1 VPDPLALIDA
11 ADASPAAGAGS
22 TPLTGQKPPVDPID
36 FITTGGAVGDRLAAA
51 TRTGLEQD
59 PAKAAR
65 RLKLRDRLGIPSY
78 LLGDDLDAIEREAAQ
93 AGFDPVA
100 FRRTSPKV
108 AEWVAQSPELAAISR
123 DDLPKLAAAE
133 QFVAQSPDYKFLP
146 NGRIQGPPSGGFA
159 QEFADSHALM
169 QDLTKRA
176 TNGELDAIDRAKA
189 VADLRDRL
197 GPAAN
202 LVAGMAQS
210 LASTKKAI
218 GVGTA
223 DDRNATEALTQTS
236 QELSPG
242 LWGDIQRGVGGV
254 VADAPLMLAGGIF
267 ARGAQSLAA
276 LANMGKIAT
285 GALTTA
291 AAVQPLALREGIN
304 TAQESGWAN
313 GLAAWG
319 IETAIPAAFG
329 QTGVERVISKLAAR
343 GVSREIAAGFIP
355 ASLGLLKEAGLE
367 ATEEATTELAHAL
380 HEAAAG
386 IDPQALDPSKL
397 WKRMAAAGA
406 VGGLA
411 GGTFNAPEAIARMA
425 AKPDPVAHLQQG
437 MAAVSLAGLVSTVSS
452 ELGATTTA
460 QQYAPGAKSF
470 AQGLLSGHIET
481 VYIDRADWDRV
492 MTAAKLDPQSML
504 VEAMAGAA
512 PAPGQRETPADAKR
526 RADASTVYTDAGKL
540 NHPIPIKTWEL
551 VHWLGKRTE
560 LRQAL
565 SNELRGDPQAMSARE
580 FAEGMAKQEDI
591 TADPAAPA
599 QNTAAEEAQAIEDE
613 IAQQIAATGTPEG
626 TARDMARQ
634 MATVFRVTAARFNEG
649 KAPDAPDRLT
659 PATLFK
665 SMGLSVTRPLP
676 GVLTAKTGASPD
688 LIVASARARAKAAAT
703 IAGIEATTRATA
715 AEEAARRA
723 ADAKLAADAAG
734 KPGEAI
740 IDDATARLRAEA
752 KRTGLMSYTDAMVAL
767 GADFGFRADAKQQLS
782 AEQEARGRLLTTALR
797 VRGSNLRQLMDD
809 AGVAKAE
816 TTPAAENAA
825 PAPPVTY
832 NAGLIADA
840 TRLATL
846 GRQILDPRVST
857 ALTEDQLSQALEE
870 ATALAQRVQ
879 PELGNLPL
887 EPGVAADVRQA
898 LSLVSEGDAAAGQTL
913 SQEPPG
919 AGIRALEYS
928 WKKLGVDASISES
941 NGVITL
947 SKIIVPKDSR
957 GNGIGT
963 KAMQE
968 LVDYAE
974 RTGQYIAL
982 TPSSSF
988 GGSTAR
994 LREFYKRFGFAEN
1007 KGKGR
1012 FQSVSET
1019 MVREPA
1025 NPGRTLYQP
1034 AYHGTGNSQPYDR
1047 FDYNRVGGPGGEG
1060 AQAYGWGLYFAGKK
1074 EVGKWY
1080 KDTLAPVG
1088 LKLNGKDVIY
1098 PPGSPKDAAFAS
1110 LEEAVVAG
1118 AKDPWSVAIADQER
1132 IAKTATEA
1140 GKKLHGDAVDAL
1152 KEWRDKGAEITG
1164 GGRLYTVDIP
1174 EDSEMLDWDKP
1185 INEQGA
1191 VAAAAFKAAREQ
1203 FGDDI
1208 RGARGSAFYDSLAQ
1222 AIAREIKAK
1231 TGSMPFDTV
1240 AAKAA
1245 SDWLRQHGVP
1255 GLRYLDGSSRGNG
1268 QGSHNYVIFDDSKV
1282 AIKSYEQQARGA
1294 ITFDWKG
1301 SDRQTTIRLF
1311 DTANLSTF
1319 LHESGHLYLE
1329 LLGDLAD
1336 RPGAP
1341 QQIKD
1346 DYAAALKWLGVEKR
1360 ADIRTEHHEQWA
1372 RGIESYLMEGKAP
1385 SNDLRGLFSRFAGWL
1400 KMLYREV
1407 ANLRSPINDD
1417 VRRVMDRLYATDEEI
1432 AQAQQAQGDDGFTAH
1447 AAALGLT
1454 PEQAQGIATAN
1465 QEATRAAVDELRA
1478 EVMTTIQRE
1487 QTAAWKAQREMVRA
1501 EVASE
1506 LAHDKTQIAASMLRR
1521 GVYPDGSAAPTGQT
1535 RVRFD
1540 SVDLTHHLERLYP
1553 DAAERIAARRRL
1565 GFMGAREDGMPVDAV
1580 APLFGFSS
1588 GAELVRA
1595 LVEAKPFS
1603 SLVDAETMVRM
1614 RERYGDP
1621 LLDGTVPQ
1629 QATEVLHRDRQADVI
1644 MAKLR
1649 ALSRRTGK
1657 RVAPVELMRETAR
1670 RKIAGEK
1677 AGSILPHIYL
1687 RAERKATDA
1696 MAEAMARQDWQSAQA
1711 AAQLRLLNHEL
1722 YRAATEARADV
1733 DKARELAQA
1742 LQERKRQ
1749 EQIGKAGGW
1758 EWTITAPDGGTT
1770 TATSEDEARKAA
1782 ATIPGATW
1790 ERTSSYV
1797 DQINAILE
1805 RYNFRR
1811 GTAKDAERRRSLA
1824 AWIDAQNKAGAQVNL
1839 PDVLLREARKV
1850 DWRQVTVDELR
1861 AVTDGLQHIAA
1872 MASLKNRL
1880 SKRQK
1885 QRDAEKLAG
1894 ELIATLE
1901 RTHPTKRIPPA
1912 EGGRTSQTK
1921 ERLGRFIAAH
1931 RKASFIARAMDGNED
1946 GGPFWD
1952 AIIRPLNEAGDQEAQ
1967 MLGEASTR
1975 QDAIWN
1981 DWRKATARD
1990 DWGANDARPF
2000 DGFHGGL
2007 TRMGAIMVA
2016 LNWGNEGNRQ
2026 RLLEGNQVTV
2036 AQVQAVLDSLS
2047 EADWTLVEAVWDHIN
2062 SHWSEIAAL
2071 EQRVTGVAPEKVEA
2085 IPFPTRYGTVKGGYF
2100 PVVIDSDAAPPRVDA
2115 AAIDIAQHIQA
2126 QAYGRAVTKHGH
2138 TKERTLGQGK
2148 PLLLDPSVIGRHL
2161 SQVIHD
2167 LTHREALSD
2176 VARII
2181 ARDDVAS
2188 AIQSRMGK
2196 GDLVQLK
2203 QWLADIAASTAPPDG
2218 ARQAIQWLRRG
2229 FSISTMGLRPM
2240 TALLQLTGF
2249 SNAAYRVGPGRMLW
2263 AIRDLFSGEDGQN
2276 RFAWVESKSDMM
2288 ANRSRTH
2295 LREVN
2300 ETITAMR
2307 QDRVGRFT
2315 AVMDQLAFAMM
2326 RQTQRIVDTATW
2338 TAAYAKF
2345 LEEGHAED
2353 RAIALANQTVLDT
2366 QSGGQAKDL
2375 AGVQRDKVGQ
2385 LLTAA
2390 MTYGSLV
2397 YNQLGD
2403 VRGTAVQRYRAEG
2416 LKPALGESM
2425 AGLFFVV
2432 LLPAAMTLA
2441 LRELLRGQPPEDK
2454 RDPIAQRYAGE
2465 LASTMLGTMVGVRE
2479 LGGAVQGFSY
2489 EGPAATR
2496 GFSTLNALIGQI
2508 RQGDADAGL
2517 ARAAIDAAGT
2527 TFGLPS
2533 GQVMATARG
2542 IMYLWDNPRPDPRPL
2557 LFGPPPK
2564 Q

>member
-1 VPDPLALIDA
+1 MPDPLALIDA

-133 QFVAQSPDYKFLP
+133 QFVAESPDYKFLP
-146 NGRIQGPPSGGFA
+146 NGRIEGYGADGRMRVFENALSMMLNVQREHAVQSAELNARRYIAGKFNDTFGPMMP
-159 QEFADSHALM
+159 
-169 QDLTKRA
+169 
-176 TNGELDAIDRAKA
+176 
-189 VADLRDRL
+189 
-197 GPAAN
+197 
-202 LVAGMAQS
+202 LVTGMANAV
-210 LASTKKAI
+210 LSTRKALGLNTEREDTAI
-218 GVGTA
+218 GA
-223 DDRNATEALTQTS
+223 MS
-236 QELSPG
+236 QASQDLSPG
-242 LWGDIQRGVGGV
+242 LWGDVQRGAGGV
-254 VADAPLMLAGGIF
+254 IADTPLMLAGGLF
-267 ARGAQSLAA
+267 ARAGVSLVGMENAGR
-276 LANMGKIAT
+276 LAK

-291 AAVQPLALREGIN
+291 MAVQPLAIREGIN
-304 TAQESGWAN
+304 VGMENGWAN

-329 QTGVERVISKLAAR
+329 QTGVERVITKLAAR
-343 GVSREIAAGFIP
+343 GVSREIATGFIP
-355 ASLGLLKEAGLE
+355 AALGLLKQSGLE
-367 ATEEATTELAHAL
+367 ATEEAATELAHAL

-386 IDPQALDPSKL
+386 IDPQALEPTKL
-397 WKRMAAAGA
+397 WRRMAAAGA

-411 GGTFNAPEAIARMA
+411 GGAFNAPEAIARMA
-425 AKPDPVAHLQQG
+425 AKPDPVQHMQQG
-437 MAAVSLAGLVSTVSS
+437 AAAVGLSNLVSTLAS
-452 ELGATTTA
+452 EVGSTATA
-460 QQYAPGAKSF
+460 KQYEPGAATYLQSV
-470 AQGLLSGHIET
+470 LSGKTET

-492 MTAAKLDPQSML
+492 MAANKLDPQAML
-504 VEAMAGAA
+504 LEVMAGPT
-512 PAPGQRETPADAKR
+512 PAPGQISKPAEVQA
-526 RADASTVYTDAGKL
+526 RAAAANLYATSGNL
-540 NHPIPIKTWEL
+540 GHPIPIKTWEL
-551 VHWLGKRTE
+551 VHWLGKRAE

-580 FAEGMAKQEDI
+580 FAEGLAKQEDVP
-591 TADPAAPA
+591 ADPAAPA

-703 IAGIEATTRATA
+703 IAGIEATTQATA

-767 GADFGFRADAKQQLS
+767 SADFGFRADAKQQLS

-809 AGVAKAE
+809 AGVAKPE

-879 PELGNLPL
+879 PELDNLPL

-913 SQEPPG
+913 
-919 AGIRALEYS
+919 
-928 WKKLGVDASISES
+928 
-941 NGVITL
+941 N
-947 SKIIVPKDSR
+947 
-957 GNGIGT
+957 
-963 KAMQE
+963 
-968 LVDYAE
+968 
-974 RTGQYIAL
+974 
-982 TPSSSF
+982 
-988 GGSTAR
+988 
-994 LREFYKRFGFAEN
+994 
-1007 KGKGR
+1007 
-1012 FQSVSET
+1012 
-1019 MVREPA
+1019 
-1025 NPGRTLYQP
+1025 QP

-1074 EVGKWY
+1074 EVAKYYRETLQAQLRYKGPSEYLHAAESFKNDGQTEEQALSGMLEAYPHKPDGWGKFGQETHVETIKAAIQSAY
-1080 KDTLAPVG
+1080 HG
-1088 LKLNGKDVIY
+1088 EGGK
-1098 PPGSPKDAAFAS
+1098 
-1110 LEEAVVAG
+1110 
-1118 AKDPWSVAIADQER
+1118 
-1132 IAKTATEA
+1132 
-1140 GKKLHGDAVDAL
+1140 
-1152 KEWRDKGAEITG
+1152 
-1164 GGRLYTVDIP
+1164 LYTVEIP
-1174 EDSEMLDWDKP
+1174 DDSELLDWDKAVP
-1185 INEQGA
+1185 EDMLDKMRDGMTGEDQRALPARAAHVVQDGPQWSVVAYWKQGDPVTIGSYPSEALAERVAISMVKRPSGEQLYNKLA
-1191 VAAAAFKAAREQ
+1191 YALARDPRDPTSMAAAVKN
-1203 FGDDI
+1203 G
-1208 RGARGSAFYDSLAQ
+1208 GGKL
-1222 AIAREIKAK
+1222 
-1231 TGSMPFDTV
+1231 
-1240 AAKAA
+1240 A
-1245 SDWLRQHGVP
+1245 SDTLRDAGIP
-1255 GLRYLDGSSRGNG
+1255 GIRYLDGGSRGAG
-1268 QGSHNYVIFDDSKV
+1268 DGSHNYVIFDDSKV

-1329 LLGDLAD
+1329 LLGDLAE

-1346 DYAAALKWLGVEKR
+1346 DYAAALKWLGVGKR
-1360 ADIRTEHHEQWA
+1360 ADIGVNQHEQWA

-1432 AQAQQAQGDDGFTAH
+1432 AQAQQAQGDDGFTAN

-1454 PEQAQGIATAN
+1454 PEQAQGIATAS
-1465 QEATRAAVDELRA
+1465 QEATQAAVDELRA

-1487 QTAAWKAQREMVRA
+1487 QTAAWKAQREVVRA
-1501 EVASE
+1501 EVAAE
-1506 LAHDKTQIAASMLRR
+1506 LAQDKTQIAASMLRR
-1521 GVYPDGSAAPTGQT
+1521 GVYPDGSPSPTGQT

-1553 DAAERIAARRRL
+1553 DVAERQAARRRL
-1565 GFMGAREDGMPVDAV
+1565 GFMGAREGGMPVDAV
-1580 APLFGFSS
+1580 APLFGFAS

-1595 LVEAKPFS
+1595 LVEAKPFAA
-1603 SLVDAETMVRM
+1603 LVDAETLVRM

-1621 LLDGTVPQ
+1621 MLDGTLPQ

-1644 MAKLR
+1644 MAKMR
-1649 ALSRRTGK
+1649 ALSKRTGQ

-1670 RKIAGEK
+1670 RKIAAEK
-1677 AGSILPHIYL
+1677 AGGILPHIYL
-1687 RAERKATDA
+1687 RAERKATEA
-1696 MAEAMARQDWQSAQA
+1696 MAEAMARQDWKAAQA

-1733 DKARELAQA
+1733 DRARELAQA

-1758 EWTITAPDGGTT
+1758 EWTITAPDGSTT
-1770 TATSEDEARKAA
+1770 TATSEDDARKAA
-1782 ATIPGATW
+1782 AAIPGATW

-1811 GTAKDAERRRSLA
+1811 GTAKEAERRRSLA
-1824 AWIDAQNKAGAQVNL
+1824 AWIDAQNKSGAQVNL
-1839 PDVLLREARKV
+1839 PDVLMREARKI
-1850 DWRQVTVDELR
+1850 DWRQVTVEELR

-1901 RTHPTKRIPPA
+1901 RTHPTKRIAPA
-1912 EGGRTSQTK
+1912 EGGRTSKTK

-1952 AIIRPLNEAGDQEAQ
+1952 AIIRPLNESGDQEAQ
-1967 MLGEASTR
+1967 MLADASAK

-1990 DWGANDARPF
+1990 DWGANDSRPF

-2026 RLLEGNQVTV
+2026 RLIDGNQVTV
-2036 AQVQAVLDSLS
+2036 AQVQAVLDSLA

-2085 IPFPTRYGTVKGGYF
+2085 SPFPTKFGTVKGGYF

-2167 LTHREALSD
+2167 LSHREALAD

-2203 QWLADIAASTAPPDG
+2203 QWLADIAASASPPDG

-2300 ETITAMR
+2300 ESITAMR
-2307 QDRVGRFT
+2307 QDRT
-2315 AVMDQLAFAMM
+2315 ARVAAWVDQWAFAMM

-2345 LEEGHAED
+2345 LEEGHGED
-2353 RAIALANQTVLDT
+2353 QAIALANQTVLDT

-2403 VRGTAVQRYRAEG
+2403 VRGAAIQRARQEGTRAG
-2416 LKPALGESM
+2416 LGEAT

-2432 LLPAAMTLA
+2432 LLPAAMTMA

-2454 RDPIAQRYAGE
+2454 RDPIAQRYAEE

-2479 LGGAVQGFSY
+2479 MGSSVQGFSY

-2496 GFSTLNALIGQI
+2496 GFSTFNALIGQVL
-2508 RQGDADAGL
+2508 QGEADAGL
-2517 ARAAIDAAGT
+2517 ARAATDAAGT

-2533 GQVMATARG
+2533 GQFIATARG
-2542 IMYLWDNPRPDPRPL
+2542 IMDLWENPRPDPRPL